1 MPLTLLPSAEAV
13 LVAWLKAHP
22 DLTPLHG
29 GRVGTKLN
37 ATLPA
42 VRVARVGGTPEEPWL
57 DLPLVQ
63 VEAWAADQT
72 AADTLARS
80 IIAAMPDVRGAA
92 AGKVRTF
99 AYESGPFWAPD
110 DPQISTNAR
119 YIVTVRLLT
128 TT

>member
-1 MPLTLLPSAEAV
+1 MPLALLPDAEAA

-22 DLTPLHG
+22 DLAAIHG

-42 VRVARVGGTPEEPWL
+42 VRVTRVGGTPDDPWL

-63 VEAWAADQT
+63 VEAWAATST
-72 AADTLARS
+72 AAMDLARS
-80 IIAAMPDVRGAA
+80 VVAAMPDVRGAA
-92 AGKVRTF
+92 AGKVHTF
-99 AYESGPFWAPD
+99 VYESGPFWAPD
-110 DPQISTNAR
+110 DPNLSNNAR
-119 YIVTVRLLT
+119 YVLTVRLLT